1 MSRADTQRPG
11 VATRLRQ
18 RWFPTDSEVDA
29 VFERERTERD
39 GATSIADAVRGV
51 PIRIS
56 GSLRSVCLCASGTA
70 PRLEAELYDG
80 TGRVTLVWMGRRR
93 IPGINAG
100 RLIVVSGRITEVHGQ
115 PTIFNPRYE
124 LRAGSSS

>member
-1 MSRADTQRPG
+1 MSRPDTKGTGLGARM
-11 VATRLRQ
+11 RQ
-18 RWFPTDSEVDA
+18 RWFPTESEIDA
-29 VFERERTERD
+29 VFERERTAKD
-39 GATSIADAVRGV
+39 GATPVSEAVRGV
-51 PIRIS
+51 SIRVS

-80 TGRVTLVWMGRRR
+80 TGRLTLVWMGRRR

-100 RLIVVSGRITEVHGQ
+100 RSIVVSGRITDVHGQ
-115 PTIFNPRYE
+115 PTMFNPRYE